1 MFVGLVGVG
10 LVLVLAGSS
19 VNMLA
24 LVLVSLGL
32 FVVVLDSV
40 FPRSYYSSRS
50 VVGLVTQGG
59 WSPIL
64 LFFSVRLLLNHDKN
78 TSSNPHF
85 LLLLYIQNILVKSIQ
100 FGWCFYSIPYN
111 EKMWVTAGVFVMI

>member
-1 MFVGLVGVG
+1 MDIGLVPGANWMCTFVFRCPKRP
-10 LVLVLAGSS
+10 SS
-19 VNMLA
+19 PNAAWFL
-24 LVLVSLGL
+24 S
-32 FVVVLDSV
+32 
-40 FPRSYYSSRS
+40 
-50 VVGLVTQGG
+50 TQGG

>member
-1 MFVGLVGVG
+1 MTVTQIYSEPWETIQVRT
-10 LVLVLAGSS
+10 
-19 VNMLA
+19 
-24 LVLVSLGL
+24 
-32 FVVVLDSV
+32 
-40 FPRSYYSSRS
+40 RSRRKR
-50 VVGLVTQGG
+50 VRVIRELTRGQPWPQPAQGG

>member
-1 MFVGLVGVG
+1 MEEEQTK
-10 LVLVLAGSS
+10 
-19 VNMLA
+19 A
-24 LVLVSLGL
+24 L
-32 FVVVLDSV
+32 D
-40 FPRSYYSSRS
+40 
-50 VVGLVTQGG
+50 LVTITREEAKELVIAQGG